1 MSGAAD
7 ELRDFLGEGAA
18 LSPRETH
25 ERLRDRIMVLNARVW
40 EGRVDWTYVERWLDN
55 FDGGSGHAAEVERL
69 HALYLLSQFL
79 YFGSTEIRVLL
90 RALYRDLVLVP
101 AIQEVRRAHGGTRD
115 VGVIGRG
122 LDELFART
130 RFLGVGSPSESGVH
144 LLYYFRQENDLDK
157 AQFMDTAQILERD
170 GGSATGSRL
179 REPEIDRF
187 VFVDDVCGSGETAQ
201 RYSDGFLSDVAALNP
216 DARFSYFA
224 MFGKSDGLERIR
236 RKTHFGDNVKAVFE
250 LDDTYKCLSN
260 ESRYLRSPPHNI
272 DAEVARRVARFYGER
287 VMPGGAGG
295 FDDGQLLIGFHHNTP
310 DNTLPIIWRDPENR
324 SPVPWYAIFRRY
336 PKI

>member
-1 MSGAAD
+1 M
-7 ELRDFLGEGAA
+7 
-18 LSPRETH
+18 
-25 ERLRDRIMVLNARVW
+25 
-40 EGRVDWTYVERWLDN
+40 
-55 FDGGSGHAAEVERL
+55 
-69 HALYLLSQFL
+69 
-79 YFGSTEIRVLL
+79 
-90 RALYRDLVLVP
+90 
-101 AIQEVRRAHGGTRD
+101 
-115 VGVIGRG
+115 
-122 LDELFART
+122 
-130 RFLGVGSPSESGVH
+130 H

-236 RKTHFGDNVKAVFE
+236 RNTHFGDNVEAVFE
-250 LDDTYKCLSN
+250 LDDTYKCLSD

-272 DAEVARRVARFYGER
+272 DAVVARRVVRFYGER

-310 DNTLPIIWRDPENR
+310 DNTLPIIWRDPENC